1 LIITRGVTMS
11 FDIFLS
17 YSRADH
23 QLAQRFVEAA
33 ATRGV
38 SVWFDDQIEGGENW
52 REKIVEALGSAEAL
66 VILFSERSNQ
76 STQLIK
82 ELALADNLRKR
93 VVPVLISNCEP
104 RGAYL
109 YELASLNWINI
120 HPNPETRLAGL
131 VDTLIAQLDLR
142 RPDPAAASVSR
153 ATPAPVAPEAVL
165 PAAVP
170 PAAVPP
176 AAVPPA
182 AALSPS
188 RRQDE
193 RWFPLARRDL
203 YFIVPIL
210 LGAFLTG
217 LFTTG
222 ENKYMG
228 LGVSTIASFVYM
240 LLIAVRNAR
249 LNRSVFSGRSFASY
263 VAVMVIGTSPVLV
276 SEANLSD
283 TLPAF
288 FGLIIIA
295 LFVAMI
301 ANLVQVALR
310 KTFQQSLFRKHIFD
324 APG

>member
-1 LIITRGVTMS
+1 LIITRGVAMS

-52 REKIVEALGSAEAL
+52 REKIVEAIGSAEAL

-120 HPNPETRLAGL
+120 HPNPEARLAGL

-142 RPDPAAASVSR
+142 RPEPAAASVSR

-176 AAVPPA
+176 AA
-182 AALSPS
+182 ALSPA

-193 RWFPLARRDL
+193 RWFPLGRRDL

-240 LLIAVRNAR
+240 LIIAVRNAR

-276 SEANLSD
+276 SEATLSD

-301 ANLVQVALR
+301 ANLVQVVLR
-310 KTFQQSLFRKHIFD
+310 KAFQQNLFRKHIFD
-324 APG
+324 APA